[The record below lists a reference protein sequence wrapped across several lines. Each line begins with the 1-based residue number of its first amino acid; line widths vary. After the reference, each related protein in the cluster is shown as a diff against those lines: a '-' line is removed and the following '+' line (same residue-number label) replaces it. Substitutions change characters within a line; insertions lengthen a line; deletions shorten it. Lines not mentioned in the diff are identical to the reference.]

1 MKTNNLKLTLLLLAV
16 ILIGTVLLVFAQ
28 NHEASLTDIKRTP
41 EKYINQKIIVKGR
54 LRLIG
59 RNYFTDPRFA
69 IEDDIGNQIPVAIW
83 APLEIPPPPPGNEQ
97 SFRTRPKTM
106 GDYVGR
112 ILSITGI
119 FRISPPK
126 GESRIEVESV
136 MEIEGR

>member
-1 MKTNNLKLTLLLLAV
+1 MV
-16 ILIGTVLLVFAQ
+16 ILIGAVLYVFAQ
-28 NHEASLTDIKRTP
+28 NHEASIIDLKRTP
-41 EKYINQKIIVKGR
+41 EKYINQKIIAKGK
-54 LRLIG
+54 LRFIG

-69 IEDDIGNQIPVAIW
+69 IEDEAGNQIPVAIW

-97 SFRTRPKTM
+97 SLKNRPKTM

-136 MEIEGR
+136 METEGR